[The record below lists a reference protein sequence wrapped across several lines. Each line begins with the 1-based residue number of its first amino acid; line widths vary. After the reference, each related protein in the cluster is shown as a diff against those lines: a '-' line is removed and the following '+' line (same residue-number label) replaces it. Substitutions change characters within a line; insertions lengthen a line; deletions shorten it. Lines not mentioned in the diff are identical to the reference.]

1 MTVFVKHCRSFVQS
15 CVVQEPR
22 LQGSGKGEL
31 SRMTNQVHETGMR
44 APLRRTGG
52 RSAVEVRVLKMIE
65 SGTAYKI
72 TDLASQLRMST
83 SHLQRLFKRETG
95 VRIGEWLNTQRL
107 QKAAYLLA
115 NSYLSVKEIAG
126 AAGYEHLSSF
136 IRAFE
141 RLYVVTPTRY
151 RESADEGRQSPRGG
165 AA

>member
-1 MTVFVKHCRSFVQS
+1 MHVS
-15 CVVQEPR
+15 
-22 LQGSGKGEL
+22 
-31 SRMTNQVHETGMR
+31 
-44 APLRRTGG
+44 LRRTGE
-52 RSAVEVRVLKMIE
+52 RSAVEVRLLKTLE

-95 VRIGEWLNTQRL
+95 VRIGEWLITMRL

-115 NSYLSVKEIAG
+115 NSYLSVKEIAR
-126 AAGYEHLSSF
+126 AAGYEHMSSF

-141 RLYVVTPTRY
+141 RVYVVSPTRY
-151 RESADEGRQSPRGG
+151 REVADERRESNGG

>member
-1 MTVFVKHCRSFVQS
+1 
-15 CVVQEPR
+15 
-22 LQGSGKGEL
+22 
-31 SRMTNQVHETGMR
+31 MTNQVHETMHVS
-44 APLRRTGG
+44 LRRTGE
-52 RSAVEVRVLKMIE
+52 RSAVEVRLLKTLE

-95 VRIGEWLNTQRL
+95 VRIGEWLITMRL

-115 NSYLSVKEIAG
+115 NSYLSVKEIAR
-126 AAGYEHLSSF
+126 AAGYEHMSSF

-141 RLYVVTPTRY
+141 RVYVVSPTRY
-151 RESADEGRQSPRGG
+151 REVADERRESNGG